1 MSVAIS
7 ISGLGKQY
15 KIGAAQERAKT
26 LRDAITNVATAPV
39 RRLRHT
45 GSSSGHVRTIWALRD
60 VSFEVE
66 PGQVIGII
74 GRNGAGKS
82 TLLKILS
89 RITEPTTGRAVIN
102 GRLGSLLE
110 VGTGFHQELSGR
122 ENIYLNG
129 AILGMSRAEIGR
141 KFDEIVAFSE
151 IAEFLDTPVKRYSS
165 GMFVRLAFA
174 VAAHLDPEI
183 LLVDEVLAVGDLNFQ
198 RKCLGQMERIAGT
211 GRTVFFVSH
220 NMNAVR
226 GLCTRAVQI
235 EGGRLVADGPA
246 DEVVRDYIAQQTG
259 SASVLHLPRSLGKKD
274 ELLITAVRVLDEA
287 GNTAGPFYSS
297 RPVIVE
303 IDVDVTRT
311 NGAYQVGFDLLAG
324 GGPALRT
331 WHTDGPPD
339 DWPELKPG
347 HNTLRCV
354 IPAGMLNAGSYAVAP
369 RADVFRSHWI
379 VNGDEAIWF
388 EVVKDHLE
396 SPFSWVRNPGPVA
409 PLLDWQAMPSQGSTV
424 E

>member
-129 AILGMSRAEIGR
+129 AILGM
-141 KFDEIVAFSE
+141 
-151 IAEFLDTPVKRYSS
+151 
-165 GMFVRLAFA
+165 
-174 VAAHLDPEI
+174 
-183 LLVDEVLAVGDLNFQ
+183 
-198 RKCLGQMERIAGT
+198 
-211 GRTVFFVSH
+211 
-220 NMNAVR
+220 
-226 GLCTRAVQI
+226 
-235 EGGRLVADGPA
+235 
-246 DEVVRDYIAQQTG
+246 
-259 SASVLHLPRSLGKKD
+259 
-274 ELLITAVRVLDEA
+274 
-287 GNTAGPFYSS
+287 
-297 RPVIVE
+297 
-303 IDVDVTRT
+303 
-311 NGAYQVGFDLLAG
+311 
-324 GGPALRT
+324 
-331 WHTDGPPD
+331 
-339 DWPELKPG
+339 
-347 HNTLRCV
+347 
-354 IPAGMLNAGSYAVAP
+354 
-369 RADVFRSHWI
+369 
-379 VNGDEAIWF
+379 
-388 EVVKDHLE
+388 
-396 SPFSWVRNPGPVA
+396 
-409 PLLDWQAMPSQGSTV
+409 
-424 E
+424 